1 MNNVQHDMA
10 TQSAAERFFRAYHTH
25 CTAPD
30 VDSLFN
36 LLNASHSLN
45 DKMRKEYSS
54 DFFALKEFVA
64 IKALRNL
71 FHHQGELIHEV
82 RIVAIQNLAP
92 ITTDLMF
99 LCLVPRLLVDKA
111 IDEIEKRR
119 KTEDEPLMRSALKW
133 YGNVVNIN
141 PCIFN
146 FAVHVFERVAQL
158 SVPLA
163 SEGYLVIKQSYEFEE
178 FHGYP
183 HFVTGD
189 IECHAGSIDAVLQT
203 IFADVE

>member
-1 MNNVQHDMA
+1 MA
-10 TQSAAERFFRAYHTH
+10 TQSAAERFFRAYRIH
-25 CTAPD
+25 CITPD
-30 VDSLFN
+30 LDSLFN

-54 DFFALKEFVA
+54 DFFSLKEFVA

-71 FHHQGELIHEV
+71 FHHQEELIHEI
-82 RIVAIQNLAP
+82 RIVATQNLVP
-92 ITTDLMF
+92 ITTDLLF
-99 LCLVPRLLVDKA
+99 LCLAPRLLVDKA
-111 IDEIEKRR
+111 IDGIEKRR
-119 KTEDEPLMRSALKW
+119 KTEDEPLVRNALKW

-146 FAVHVFERVAQL
+146 FAVHVFERVTQL
-158 SVPLA
+158 SIPLV
-163 SEGYLVIKQSYEFEE
+163 SEGYYLMKQSYELEE
-178 FHGYP
+178 LHGYS

-189 IECHAGSIDAVLQT
+189 IECHAGSINVVLQT